1 VPGQVMRELRQADM
15 LWDQYLLDRLSSLL
29 VALNT

>member
-1 VPGQVMRELRQADM
+1 VVREASGGDALR
-15 LWDQYLLDRLSSLL
+15 DQYLLDRLTSLL